1 MPKRFIQVLES
12 LSAPPRA
19 DFMFAAVNSGQFKT
33 RELVDLFG
41 ADSMEATL
49 TLALAYIDAGS
60 ILVMSSRRESYARL
74 LAEVAAARAGLAS
87 GQAMLPP

>member
-1 MPKRFIQVLES
+1 
-12 LSAPPRA
+12 
-19 DFMFAAVNSGQFKT
+19 MFAAVNSGQFKT